1 MLWRKAWLECKYR
14 FLLCFVMSA
23 ALGLSAVVQVDQTV
37 AQKVL
42 GNFAALASLVGPLG
56 ALILAGSGINTQTNW
71 GMLQGFHPSMYFLLS
86 MPVAREKLL
95 RVRALMGLG
104 LSFIWIAGTAALIG
118 LLETLA
124 GRASDWTGMI
134 SSLPNLLVGT
144 TVFYMLTVWLTAF
157 LDEFWAGMVSLT
169 VMGMFAGYG
178 LAGGP
183 SWFNTAKFMTAKS
196 LLGFDG
202 MAWLQ
207 ALAYLTLSA
216 IFYWLAKRTV
226 ERREY

>member
-14 FLLCFVMSA
+14 FILCFVMSL
-23 ALGLSAVVQVDQTV
+23 ALSLSAVVQVDQTV

-42 GNFAALASLVGPLG
+42 GNIAALTSLVGPLG

-71 GMLQGFHPSMYFLLS
+71 GMMQGFHPSMYFLLS

-95 RVRALMGLG
+95 RVRAFTGLG
-104 LSFIWIAGTAALIG
+104 LSFVWIAGTAALIG
-118 LLETLA
+118 GLDA
-124 GRASDWTGMI
+124 VVGRASDWTGMLR
-134 SSLPNLLVGT
+134 SLPNLFVGT
-144 TVFYMLTVWLTAF
+144 TVVYMFAVWLTAF

-169 VMGMFAGYG
+169 VVGMLAGFG

-183 SWFNTAKFMTAKS
+183 TWFNTAKFMSDTS
-196 LLGFDG
+196 LLAFNG
-202 MAWLQ
+202 MAWMQ
-207 ALAYLTLSA
+207 ALAYLTVSA